1 LKINFI
7 FVNHYKPE
15 DMKKEELQ
23 SEEHSKSV
31 LNEPVA
37 QYYSR
42 INVPKRIY
50 EDIRVSIEQADN
62 GFLIP
67 MEEVLARHK

>member
-1 LKINFI
+1 
-7 FVNHYKPE
+7 
-15 DMKKEELQ
+15 MKKEELQ

-37 QYYSR
+37 QYYS
-42 INVPKRIY
+42 RIY

>member
-1 LKINFI
+1 
-7 FVNHYKPE
+7 
-15 DMKKEELQ
+15 MKKEELQ

-50 EDIRVSIEQADN
+50 EIYVSALNKLITV
-62 GFLIP
+62 FLFLWKKYW
-67 MEEVLARHK
+67 LAINNHGYLFYPSRSGAFG

>member
-1 LKINFI
+1 
-7 FVNHYKPE
+7 
-15 DMKKEELQ
+15 MKKEELQ

-67 MEEVLARHK
+67 ILPLSLGSVWMILLNILI

>member
-1 LKINFI
+1 
-7 FVNHYKPE
+7 
-15 DMKKEELQ
+15 MKKEELQ

-31 LNEPVA
+31 LNEPVAQPVA